1 MNPKYELTN
10 ETITVRQKTLYR
22 IRALRSFSDVKE
34 GDLGGY
40 VESESNLSQFDNCW
54 IYDEAKVFGDARVL
68 HNATVHMNAQ
78 VYDQAQINDD
88 AFISKNASV
97 CQRAL
102 VSGHATITDA
112 AIVSGDAV
120 IHGNA
125 FVGNSAFVDDKAHI
139 RGNAQILKY
148 AIVNGYANITEDAV
162 VESMKDYMVFQ
173 NNWLSGEPFTYTKS
187 NKLWNTFGF
196 HGTSEELLTY
206 AYKQSKTS
214 GKNYE
219 LYVNL
224 VNRLVNYQTISH
236 SQNKNKKLFD
246 LIDTEELHYFL
257 TIMAAEEENLIMQE
271 DWIDSSNPLLS
282 IQKEMYQKLKL
293 HEDKVLFAKTAA
305 SQYAISQSQKTL
317 GELVEQYGIV
327 ELNQYFKEYEIIE

>member
-10 ETITVRQKTLYR
+10 ETITIRQKTLYR

-40 VESESNLSQFDNCW
+40 IESESNLSQFDNCW

-173 NNWLSGEPFTYTKS
+173 NNWLSGEPQLTHRTVPEVRHPFSLAERIISYDVFTLNIYNSEKELLLSMDIGYEYSKYSITLNLYKS
-187 NKLWNTFGF
+187 DKL
-196 HGTSEELLTY
+196 SEE
-206 AYKQSKTS
+206 KIEQII
-214 GKNYE
+214 
-219 LYVNL
+219 
-224 VNRLVNYQTISH
+224 RTIV
-236 SQNKNKKLFD
+236 K
-246 LIDTEELHYFL
+246 
-257 TIMAAEEENLIMQE
+257 
-271 DWIDSSNPLLS
+271 
-282 IQKEMYQKLKL
+282 
-293 HEDKVLFAKTAA
+293 
-305 SQYAISQSQKTL
+305 
-317 GELVEQYGIV
+317 
-327 ELNQYFKEYEIIE
+327 

>member
-125 FVGNSAFVDDKAHI
+125 FVGNSAFVDDKA
-139 RGNAQILKY
+139 QILKY
-148 AIVNGYANITEDAV
+148 AIVNGYANIKGDAV

>member
-173 NNWLSGEPFTYTKS
+173 NNWLSGEPLKKLLFITVIIIIMAFILIYYLTSLSNQVTTYT
-187 NKLWNTFGF
+187 NIKLVINIIKYAVILSLGGYMLLFVGF
-196 HGTSEELLTY
+196 VINLFV
-206 AYKQSKTS
+206 QQW
-214 GKNYE
+214 KNLKEIY
-219 LYVNL
+219 
-224 VNRLVNYQTISH
+224 
-236 SQNKNKKLFD
+236 KNKQNNK
-246 LIDTEELHYFL
+246 FL
-257 TIMAAEEENLIMQE
+257 
-271 DWIDSSNPLLS
+271 
-282 IQKEMYQKLKL
+282 
-293 HEDKVLFAKTAA
+293 
-305 SQYAISQSQKTL
+305 
-317 GELVEQYGIV
+317 
-327 ELNQYFKEYEIIE
+327 